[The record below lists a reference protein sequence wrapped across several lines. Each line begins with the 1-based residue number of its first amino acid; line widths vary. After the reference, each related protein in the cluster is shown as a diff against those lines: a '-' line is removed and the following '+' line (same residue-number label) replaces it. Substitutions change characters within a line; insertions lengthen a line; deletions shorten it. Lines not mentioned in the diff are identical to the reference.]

1 MFSPP
6 HSPSLRN
13 ATIFWKMS
21 AEQQHV
27 STVLLSYRE
36 KHMNISM
43 KSFDFGLKNQN
54 VCRVFM
60 KYYENVLFADALQQ
74 SWREKA
80 DTFPIRRTAE
90 KYIPGSL
97 SAAVTGKREIAPQ
110 NKFAK
115 KHPFISNMISEK
127 SMRIVESVELVTCFR
142 MTHET

>member
-36 KHMNISM
+36 KYMNISM

-54 VCRVFM
+54 ICRVFM

-74 SWREKA
+74 SRREQA
-80 DTFPIRRTAE
+80 DTFPKRSPAE
-90 KYIPGSL
+90 KYIPVSL
-97 SAAVTGKREIAPQ
+97 SAAVTGKCEIVPQ

-115 KHPFISNMISEK
+115 NPFISKMISET

-142 MTHET
+142 MTYES